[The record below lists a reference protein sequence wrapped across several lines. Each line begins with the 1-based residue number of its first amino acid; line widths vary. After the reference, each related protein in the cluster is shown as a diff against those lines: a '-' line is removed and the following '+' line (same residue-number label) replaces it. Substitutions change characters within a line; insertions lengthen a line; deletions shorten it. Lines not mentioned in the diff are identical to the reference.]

1 MATDGSIIFDTK
13 IDADGFNKGTKN
25 MSSKAIDLK
34 NKIAQTTR
42 EIKSLEDSLREMA
55 NTPIKT
61 NISAGIEK
69 DITKAKE
76 QLKSLYNKAD
86 EIGNS
91 KQKDLTDLGLGT
103 EHLDSIL
110 SNDKEWNKVQQQIT
124 ESENKL
130 KEYEAK
136 LKSVRSAENSTT
148 GKDTAEYK
156 EKQEKLTRLNEQ
168 LNTYKARLV
177 ETESKEKT
185 TSKQTNI
192 NTDILKKFTTA
203 IKKLGKKMKTVFSN
217 TVVSGIKKI
226 GSHLKNL
233 FSHTKKT
240 SSQMGGFAKALN
252 RIKQAIGGMLLYKV
266 IQGGV
271 EALKDSLGEM
281 AKECPAVNK
290 QLSALL
296 TSFTYIKNSI
306 ATAFLPILTVVTP
319 ILTGLMDTLSKATNK
334 MAEFFS
340 ALTGQSSYVKAVKV
354 QQNYAKSLDTTTKST
369 KANTKATKENQK
381 NLASY
386 DQLNVMEQSSSSNNA
401 KDSNASNGKQ
411 FKTVATP
418 FSNFANQLKKAISK
432 GDYGAVAKILS
443 KKLNSVLSSI
453 DWKSIRQKAK
463 NIASNIADFIN
474 GAIEEIDWFLLGTTL
489 GNGLMT
495 AIDFLYTL
503 IKKIKWKKLGKS
515 IASFLNGAIKSINF
529 IEIAKLLGES
539 INGIFEFALG
549 FAKEFDWIA
558 LGESIR
564 NALTELFNTLDVQLV
579 IDAVSSMING
589 VFTTALTI
597 VGDPDFTELGS
608 KTAQALKDMLNKIN
622 WKNISKLFFTLL
634 KGVFDFANG
643 FQLEINW
650 EKVGESLAST
660 FNSFFGDKG
669 EGHKFITSI
678 SNAFWGFLGGAITAL
693 KSFTDNINWEE
704 FGNNL
709 LKTVRTA
716 VKKGG
721 DLVAKLLSVAGTI
734 VNELLKSLNK
744 VFTDRKT
751 SKSITASIKKSFDN
765 VDWAEIVV
773 NAFTLL
779 VNACSTLVDGIGDLL
794 DDLTQEMADGFSH
807 NKNNSKIEKAVVE
820 LVKAIANLFI
830 SILNLAF
837 KLIVN
842 VIPNLVLS
850 LFRLIIEM
858 VTWLGSI
865 FLGDEWYQTA
875 EDSLKKEFPVM
886 DFDWEIP
893 KLATGTVVP
902 ASHGEFLAM
911 LGDNKRET
919 EVVSPLSTMKQA
931 FLEAMAEGNFG
942 GNDKDINLTINLDG
956 EVIFKGMVNKDSDYR
971 KRFGKSAFA

>member
-1 MATDGSIIFDTK
+1 MRTSSGVRYFYTHFQGRRGYMATDGSIIFDTK

-42 EIKSLEDSLREMA
+42 EIKSLEDSLREMS
-55 NTPIKT
+55 NTPIRT

-86 EIGNS
+86 EIGNA

-124 ESENKL
+124 ETENKL

-168 LNTYKARLV
+168 LNTYKARLG

-203 IKKLGKKMKTVFSN
+203 VKNLGKKMKTVFSN

-240 SSQMGGFAKALN
+240 SSQMDGFAKALN

-266 IQGGV
+266 IQGGI

-281 AKECPAVNK
+281 AKECPVVNK

-296 TSFTYIKNSI
+296 TSFTYMKKSI
-306 ATAFLPILTVVTP
+306 ATAFLPILTIATP

-334 MAEFFS
+334 VAEFFS

-369 KANTKATKENQK
+369 KANTKATKDNQK

-386 DQLNVMEQSSSSNNA
+386 DQLNVMEQSSSSNNT

-432 GDYGAVAKILS
+432 GDYGAVAKTLS

-463 NIASNIADFIN
+463 NIASNIADFI
-474 GAIEEIDWFLLGTTL
+474 
-489 GNGLMT
+489 
-495 AIDFLYTL
+495 
-503 IKKIKWKKLGKS
+503 
-515 IASFLNGAIKSINF
+515 NGAIKSINF

-643 FQLEINW
+643 FQLEIDW

-721 DLVAKLLSVAGTI
+721 DLAAKLLSVAGTI

-751 SKSITASIKKSFDN
+751 SKSITTSIKKAFDN

-779 VNACSTLVDGIGDLL
+779 VNACSTLVDEIGDLL

-830 SILNLAF
+830 SILNLAN

-858 VTWLGSI
+858 VTWLGSL

>member
-86 EIGNS
+86 EIGNA
-91 KQKDLTDLGLGT
+91 KQKDLADLGLGT

-124 ESENKL
+124 ETENKL

-168 LNTYKARLV
+168 LNTYKARLG

-203 IKKLGKKMKTVFSN
+203 VKNLGKKMKTVFSN

-240 SSQMGGFAKALN
+240 SSQMNGIAKALN

-266 IQGGV
+266 IQGGI

-281 AKECPAVNK
+281 AKESPAVNK
-290 QLSALL
+290 QLSVLL
-296 TSFTYIKNSI
+296 TSFTYMKNSI

-334 MAEFFS
+334 VAEFFS

-411 FKTVATP
+411 FKTVASP

-432 GDYGAVAKILS
+432 GNYGAVAKTLS
-443 KKLNSVLSSI
+443 KKMNSVFSSI

-539 INGIFEFALG
+539 INGIFEFVLG

-643 FQLEINW
+643 FQLEIDW

-660 FNSFFGDKG
+660 FDSFFNEDG
-669 EGHKFITSI
+669 EGHKFLVSI
-678 SNAFWGFLGGAITAL
+678 ANAFWNFLWGAITAFDTFI
-693 KSFTDNINWEE
+693 KNIDWDE

-709 LKTVRTA
+709 VKAVRIA

-721 DLVAKLLSVAGTI
+721 ELTVKLLSIAGTV
-734 VNELLKSLNK
+734 VNELLKSLHK
-744 VFTDRKT
+744 VLSDRET
-751 SKSITASIKKSFDN
+751 TKSLTKAIKKAFDT
-765 VDWAEIVV
+765 VDWAEIAV
-773 NAFTLL
+773 NALTLL
-779 VNACSTLVDGIGDLL
+779 VDACSALVDIIGDLL
-794 DDLTQEMADGFSH
+794 DDLTKEMADGFSH
-807 NKNNSKIEKAVVE
+807 NKNNSEIEKAVVE

-830 SILNLAF
+830 SILNLAL

-858 VTWLGSI
+858 VTWLGSL